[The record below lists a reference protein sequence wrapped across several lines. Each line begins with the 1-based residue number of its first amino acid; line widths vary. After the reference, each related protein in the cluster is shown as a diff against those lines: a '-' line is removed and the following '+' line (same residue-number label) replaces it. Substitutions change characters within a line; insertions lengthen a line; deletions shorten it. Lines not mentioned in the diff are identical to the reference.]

1 MHPRFLLILMYFPMQ
16 IHCPRKNVLEIQLPL
31 PRSFLGKKKLDNT
44 NGNISTH
51 LNKPG
56 SCTVDPSAHTG
67 PIRKLCVSCEPKSHW
82 GAFAV
87 CFCGGGGG
95 RWVTWGLTKV
105 VNIWS
110 LGKKH
115 STTKWFFSRHL
126 WKCPWLGRSRKTFD
140 FGVTF
145 SPWCG
150 QLVEIGGFTI
160 WTKPDKGTGPDNTFE
175 IVKKKRS

>member
-31 PRSFLGKKKLDNT
+31 PRSFLGKKTRQHQRKYLNT
-44 NGNISTH
+44 SQQTRLVHGWSVCTH
-51 LNKPG
+51 RPHSK
-56 SCTVDPSAHTG
+56 VV
-67 PIRKLCVSCEPKSHW
+67 CVLRTKKSLR
-82 GAFAV
+82 GV
-87 CFCGGGGG
+87 CCVFLWWGGG